1 MSCLLF
7 AMALSHSALL
17 ASENGKE
24 KKGKDFLNQTD
35 RLWNAC
41 VRGWFANPGKRWGES
56 QEFGSKSE
64 IREVNVSREGGEV
77 GDMTE

>member
-1 MSCLLF
+1 MSRLLF

-17 ASENGKE
+17 SSENGKE

-56 QEFGSKSE
+56 QEFG
-64 IREVNVSREGGEV
+64 REVNVSREGGEV